1 MSGCGVGLRG
11 VGAGC
16 HRGGMLRFARRQ
28 SLSSAA
34 GARGEPLSSVH
45 YVFVHVHLLFHRE
58 NLRKRTKGST
68 NRSVDEAGGRC
79 VCVCVC
85 GRGKKKTVIFFFF
98 FAASLRQVLQSGDK
112 KNSPRRS
119 FFKRRSALGSL
130 VFVPGMHAM
139 TVEISRRWSLLGGVC
154 VCVCVWWPGYRSTH
168 TNCWGGKCSPCIRLR
183 AALPRPDSLLSPWGG
198 GGGERGGDDD
208 CILQEKALQKALKGA
223 RSLVSLIISLNS

>member
-28 SLSSAA
+28 SLSSAT

-45 YVFVHVHLLFHRE
+45 MFLCTCIYRFIAKTFK
-58 NLRKRTKGST
+58 KRTIGST

-79 VCVCVC
+79 VCVCVEG
-85 GRGKKKTVIFFFF
+85 GRKKRDFLFIF

-119 FFKRRSALGSL
+119 FLNADRLSALLS
-130 VFVPGMHAM
+130 
-139 TVEISRRWSLLGGVC
+139 
-154 VCVCVWWPGYRSTH
+154 
-168 TNCWGGKCSPCIRLR
+168 
-183 AALPRPDSLLSPWGG
+183 LSPACMQWQLRFHAGG
-198 GGGERGGDDD
+198 L
-208 CILQEKALQKALKGA
+208 C
-223 RSLVSLIISLNS
+223 

>member
-79 VCVCVC
+79 VCVCVRK
-85 GRGKKKTVIFFFF
+85 GEEKNRDFFFF
-98 FAASLRQVLQSGDK
+98 FFLQHLCDK
-112 KNSPRRS
+112 CSSPGT
-119 FFKRRSALGSL
+119 KRIRLDVHFLNADRLSALLS
-130 VFVPGMHAM
+130 
-139 TVEISRRWSLLGGVC
+139 
-154 VCVCVWWPGYRSTH
+154 
-168 TNCWGGKCSPCIRLR
+168 
-183 AALPRPDSLLSPWGG
+183 LSPA
-198 GGGERGGDDD
+198 
-208 CILQEKALQKALKGA
+208 CMQ
-223 RSLVSLIISLNS
+223 